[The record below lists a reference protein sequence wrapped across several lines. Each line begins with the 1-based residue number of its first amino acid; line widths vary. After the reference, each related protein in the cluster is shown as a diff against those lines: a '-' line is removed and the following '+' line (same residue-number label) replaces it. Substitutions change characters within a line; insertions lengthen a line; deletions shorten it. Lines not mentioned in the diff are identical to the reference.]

1 MRETG
6 TIVIIRWQRTA
17 ARRRAAMRPGSA
29 YLRVGASAIV
39 SLLTVVSIFATLPA
53 LASGAPSPAPVAQSS
68 AAGAMPS
75 AASARSAVTPAQ
87 PASSLVADATG
98 SASQTNAANG
108 AGAAK
113 SQTASPEVDRRS
125 IISYLGEVIGWY
137 RHREVEETLAREP
150 AETLF
155 LADDRQMAS
164 DILKLA
170 FESARAEAAL
180 LKVTANATQHA
191 LGAMA
196 GLAGTSQLAGG
207 DPLSGL
213 SDLLTRRGYAQ
224 AEVDRAQAEVKD
236 LETRLAGA
244 TKRTRDSI
252 RRQLVNARGGLD
264 LAQSRVDS
272 LAAIVEFE
280 TGSTASGKE
289 STGLE
294 AQIDELEH
302 SVPETAQQ
310 SKVQA
315 PAASM
320 AAAPSAAQSGI
331 LGQAGNLTALI
342 RKERMLGD
350 VTDATNALYGTAQ
363 RLRTPALEALRTIDQ
378 QGLKLAAQAGSND
391 ITAVKQ
397 NKAEF
402 QKLTEQHK
410 VISAVLLPLAKQMV
424 LLNLYAAN
432 LERWRGLVNQQ
443 FNIELR
449 NLILRL
455 SGLLILL
462 AVIFTGAVVWRKLT
476 FRYVQDVHRR
486 HQLLQLRRLV
496 VGVIAGLVLI
506 FDFAN
511 ELGTLGTVMGF
522 AAAGIALALQN
533 VILSLAGYFYV
544 SGRFGIRVGE
554 RVQISGINGDVL
566 EIGLFKMTL
575 MEYAGD
581 HASSQPTGRVVVFP
595 NSVVFQPNANFFKQA
610 PGSSFTWNELR
621 FTLAPECDY
630 RLAEKRLVEVVN
642 QVFARYR
649 DQVQREYH
657 NMERD
662 LNVRL
667 DMPRPQSR
675 LQLGDAGIELVIRYP
690 VQLYGAVQTADEVAR
705 RLVDAIKREPGLKL
719 AASGTPSIQP
729 DTAAEPVEPE
739 GRAAADGDET
749 AQAGNDS
756 RNETHDAAR
765 EPGPAAG
772 ESAPH
777 PPSPSTKS

>member
-1 MRETG
+1 MNFLFMCKMG
-6 TIVIIRWQRTA
+6 TVVIIRGQRTA
-17 ARRRAAMRPGSA
+17 VRRGTATRPSA
-29 YLRVGASAIV
+29 YLHVRASAFAL
-39 SLLTVVSIFATLPA
+39 LLTVVSIFATLPA
-53 LASGAPSPAPVAQSS
+53 IVSGAPSPAAQSS
-68 AAGAMPS
+68 AALPMPS
-75 AASARSAVTPAQ
+75 AASARSAATPAQ
-87 PASSLVADATG
+87 PASSPAARANG
-98 SASQTNAANG
+98 SPPQTNAANE

-113 SQTASPEVDRRS
+113 SQTASPEVDHRL

-180 LKVTANATQHA
+180 LKVTANATEPTRD
-191 LGAMA
+191 MA

-207 DPLSGL
+207 GPLSGL
-213 SDLLTRRGYAQ
+213 SDLLTRRGHSQ

-244 TKRTRDSI
+244 TKHNRESI
-252 RRQLVNARGGLD
+252 TRQLVNARGGLD

-272 LAAIVEFE
+272 LAAMIEFE

-289 STGLE
+289 SAGLE

-315 PAASM
+315 PAAST
-320 AAAPSAAQSGI
+320 AEAPSGASSGI
-331 LGQAGNLTALI
+331 LGQAGNLTTLI
-342 RKERMLGD
+342 RKGRTLAD
-350 VTDATNALYGTAQ
+350 LIDATKALYATAE
-363 RLRTPALEALRTIDQ
+363 RLRTPDLEALRTIDR

-391 ITAVKQ
+391 ITTVKQ

-410 VISAVLLPLAKQMV
+410 LISAALLPLAKQMV

-455 SGLLILL
+455 AGLLILL

-486 HQLLQLRRLV
+486 HQLLQLRRLT
-496 VGVIAGLVLI
+496 VGVIVALVLI

-533 VILSLAGYFYV
+533 VILSFAGYFYV

-554 RVQISGINGDVL
+554 RVQISGVNGDVL

-575 MEYAGD
+575 MEYAGEN
-581 HASSQPTGRVVVFP
+581 ASSQPTGRVVVFP

-610 PGSSFTWNELR
+610 PGSNFTWNELR

-630 RLAEKRLVEVVN
+630 RLAEKRLIEVVN

-667 DMPRPQSR
+667 DMPRPHSR

-690 VQLYGAVQTADEVAR
+690 VQLYGAAQTADEVAR

-729 DTAAEPVEPE
+729 DTAAQPAEPE
-739 GRAAADGDET
+739 GRAAADGT
-749 AQAGNDS
+749 AQAGNDV
-756 RNETHDAAR
+756 RNDTRDAAQK
-765 EPGPAAG
+765 PGPAAG
-772 ESAPH
+772 ESAPQ
-777 PPSPSTKS
+777 PSGPSTKS

>member
-1 MRETG
+1 MRERG
-6 TIVIIRWQRTA
+6 TVVTMRGQRTA
-17 ARRRAAMRPGSA
+17 ARHRATRPGST
-29 YLRVGASAIV
+29 YLHVRLSAFAL
-39 SLLTVVSIFATLPA
+39 LLTVVSIFATLPA
-53 LASGAPSPAPVAQSS
+53 IVRGAPSPAPAAQSS
-68 AAGAMPS
+68 AAAAIPS
-75 AASARSAVTPAQ
+75 AASARNAPTPAQ
-87 PASSLVADATG
+87 PASSPAADATG
-98 SASQTNAANG
+98 SASQANAANG

-180 LKVTANATQHA
+180 LKVTANETQPTRD
-191 LGAMA
+191 MA
-196 GLAGTSQLAGG
+196 GQAGTPQLAGG

-213 SDLLTRRGYAQ
+213 SDLLTRRSRAQ
-224 AEVDRAQAEVKD
+224 AEVDLSQAEVKD

-272 LAAIVEFE
+272 LAAIIEFE

-294 AQIDELEH
+294 AQIDELER

-320 AAAPSAAQSGI
+320 AAAPSAAPSGI

-342 RKERMLGD
+342 RKERTLGD
-350 VTDATNALYGTAQ
+350 VIDATNALDATAG
-363 RLRTPALEALRTIDQ
+363 RLRTPALEALRSIDQ
-378 QGLKLAAQAGSND
+378 QGLKLAAQAASND

-402 QKLTEQHK
+402 QKLSEQHK
-410 VISAVLLPLAKQMV
+410 LFSAVLLPLAKQMV

-455 SGLLILL
+455 SGLLVLL

-749 AQAGNDS
+749 AQAGNDT
-756 RNETHDAAR
+756 RNKTHDAAR

>member
-6 TIVIIRWQRTA
+6 TVVIMRGQGTA
-17 ARRRAAMRPGSA
+17 AHRRAAASPSSA
-29 YLRVGASAIV
+29 YRRAGASAIV
-39 SLLTVVSIFATLPA
+39 LGLAVLSIFATLPA
-53 LASGAPSPAPVAQSS
+53 LVSGAPSPAPAAQSS
-68 AAGAMPS
+68 AAAAMPS
-75 AASARSAVTPAQ
+75 AASERNAATPAQ
-87 PASSLVADATG
+87 PASSPAAGAAG
-98 SASQTNAANG
+98 SPLQTNAANG
-108 AGAAK
+108 VGAAK
-113 SQTASPEVDRRS
+113 TQTASPEVDRRL

-155 LADDRQMAS
+155 LADDRQMAG

-180 LKVTANATQHA
+180 LKVTENATQPERA
-191 LGAMA
+191 IASPA
-196 GLAGTSQLAGG
+196 VPSSLAGG
-207 DPLSGL
+207 GPLSGL
-213 SDLLTRRGYAQ
+213 SDLLTRRGHAQ

-244 TKRTRDSI
+244 TKRNRDSI
-252 RRQLVNARGGLD
+252 TRQLVNARGGLD

-272 LAAIVEFE
+272 LAAMIEFE

-294 AQIDELEH
+294 AQIDELER
-302 SVPETAQQ
+302 SGPETTQQ

-315 PAASM
+315 PATSM
-320 AAAPSAAQSGI
+320 AEAPASAALSGI
-331 LGQAGNLTALI
+331 LGQAENLIALI
-342 RKERMLGD
+342 RKERTLGG
-350 VTDATNALYGTAQ
+350 VIDATNALYATAE
-363 RLRTPALEALRTIDQ
+363 RLRTPALEALRAIDQ

-391 ITAVKQ
+391 ITTVKQ

-410 VISAVLLPLAKQMV
+410 LISAALLPLAKQMV

-432 LERWRGLVNQQ
+432 LERWHGLVNQQ
-443 FNIELR
+443 FNTELR

-455 SGLLILL
+455 AGLLILL
-462 AVIFTGAVVWRKLT
+462 AVIFTGAVVWRRLT

-496 VGVIAGLVLI
+496 VGVIVALVMI

-533 VILSLAGYFYV
+533 VILSFAGYFYV

-581 HASSQPTGRVVVFP
+581 NANSQPTGRVVVFP

-610 PGSSFTWNELR
+610 PGSNFTWNELR

-642 QVFARYR
+642 QVYARYR
-649 DQVQREYH
+649 DAVQREYH
-657 NMERD
+657 NMERE
-662 LNVRL
+662 LNAPRL

-690 VQLYGAVQTADEVAR
+690 VQLYSAVQTADEVAR
-705 RLVDAIKREPGLKL
+705 RLIDAIKREPGLKL
-719 AASGTPSIQP
+719 AASGTPSIQS
-729 DTAAEPVEPE
+729 DTAAEPAEPE
-739 GRAAADGDET
+739 GRAAPDGVAT
-749 AQAGNDS
+749 AQAGNDT
-756 RNETHDAAR
+756 RDAAGK
-765 EPGPAAG
+765 PGPAAG
-772 ESAPH
+772 ESAP
-777 PPSPSTKS
+777 PGPSTKS

>member
-1 MRETG
+1 MRERD
-6 TIVIIRWQRTA
+6 IAVIMRGRRVA
-17 ARRRAAMRPGSA
+17 VRRRAAARPSRA
-29 YLRVGASAIV
+29 SLHVRASATV
-39 SLLTVVSIFATLPA
+39 LVLAVVSIFAMLPA
-53 LASGAPSPAPVAQSS
+53 LVSGASPAPQSS
-68 AAGAMPS
+68 AAAAMPS
-75 AASARSAVTPAQ
+75 AAPSRNTVTPAQ
-87 PASSLVADATG
+87 SASSPAAGATG
-98 SASQTNAANG
+98 SRPQTNAANG
-108 AGAAK
+108 AGAGK

-180 LKVTANATQHA
+180 IKVTANATQPTRD
-191 LGAMA
+191 MA
-196 GLAGTSQLAGG
+196 GQAGTSQLADGG
-207 DPLSGL
+207 PLSGL
-213 SDLLTRRGYAQ
+213 SDLLTRRGRAQ

-236 LETRLAGA
+236 LGSRLAGA
-244 TKRTRDSI
+244 TKRNRDSI
-252 RRQLVNARGGLD
+252 TRQLVNARGGLD

-272 LAAIVEFE
+272 LAAMIEFE

-302 SVPETAQQ
+302 SVPETAQPA
-310 SKVQA
+310 KVQA
-315 PAASM
+315 PATTTAEASS
-320 AAAPSAAQSGI
+320 AAPSGI

-342 RKERMLGD
+342 RKERTLGD
-350 VTDATNALYGTAQ
+350 IIDATNTLYATAQ
-363 RLRTPALEALRTIDQ
+363 KLRTPALEALRNIDQ
-378 QGLKLAAQAGSND
+378 QGLKLVAQAGSND
-391 ITAVKQ
+391 ITTVKQ

-402 QKLTEQHK
+402 QRLTEQHK
-410 VISAVLLPLAKQMV
+410 LISAVMLPLAKQMV

-462 AVIFTGAVVWRKLT
+462 AAIFTGAVVWRKLT

-486 HQLLQLRRLV
+486 HQLLQLRRLT
-496 VGVIAGLVLI
+496 VGVIVALVLI

-581 HASSQPTGRVVVFP
+581 NASGQPTGRVVVFP

-610 PGSSFTWNELR
+610 PGSNFTWNELR
-621 FTLAPECDY
+621 FTLTPECDY

-649 DQVQREYH
+649 DAVQREYH

-662 LNVRL
+662 LNVPRL
-667 DMPRPQSR
+667 EMPRPQSR
-675 LQLGDAGIELVIRYP
+675 LRLSDAGIELVIRYP
-690 VQLYGAVQTADEVAR
+690 VQLYSAMQTADEVAR

-719 AASGTPSIQP
+719 VASGTPSIQP
-729 DTAAEPVEPE
+729 DSAAEPAEPD
-739 GRAAADGDET
+739 GRAVPDGVAT
-749 AQAGNDS
+749 AQEGNDDAGNDT
-756 RNETHDAAR
+756 RDAAR
-765 EPGPAAG
+765 KPGPAAG

-777 PPSPSTKS
+777 PQGPSIKS

>member
-1 MRETG
+1 MRERG
-6 TIVIIRWQRTA
+6 IAVIMRG
-17 ARRRAAMRPGSA
+17 RRAAVHRRAAARPSSA
-29 YLRVGASAIV
+29 SLHARASA
-39 SLLTVVSIFATLPA
+39 TVLVLAVASIFATLPA
-53 LASGAPSPAPVAQSS
+53 LVSGAPSSASQSS
-68 AAGAMPS
+68 VAAAMPS
-75 AASARSAVTPAQ
+75 ATSARNAAMPVQ
-87 PASSLVADATG
+87 PASSPASAAAG
-98 SASQTNAANG
+98 SPSQTNTANE
-108 AGAAK
+108 AGVGK
-113 SQTASPEVDRRS
+113 SQTASPEVDRRL

-170 FESARAEAAL
+170 FESARAESAL
-180 LKVTANATQHA
+180 LKVTANATQPA
-191 LGAMA
+191 LGAPA
-196 GLAGTSQLAGG
+196 GPAGTSPLGG
-207 DPLSGL
+207 GGPLSGL
-213 SDLLTRRGYAQ
+213 SDLLTRRGRAQ

-244 TKRTRDSI
+244 TQRNRQSI
-252 RRQLVNARGGLD
+252 TRQLVNARGGLD

-272 LAAIVEFE
+272 LAAMIEFE
-280 TGSTASGKE
+280 TGSTAPGKE

-302 SVPETAQQ
+302 SVPETTQQ

-315 PAASM
+315 PATSM
-320 AAAPSAAQSGI
+320 AEPSSAAPSGI

-342 RKERMLGD
+342 RKERTLGD
-350 VTDATNALYGTAQ
+350 VIDATNALYATAQ

-391 ITAVKQ
+391 ITTVKQ

-410 VISAVLLPLAKQMV
+410 LTSAVLLPLAKQMV

-443 FNIELR
+443 FNVELR

-455 SGLLILL
+455 AGLLILL
-462 AVIFTGAVVWRKLT
+462 AAIFTGAVVWRKLT

-496 VGVIAGLVLI
+496 VGVIAALVLI

-581 HASSQPTGRVVVFP
+581 NASSQATGRVVVFP
-595 NSVVFQPNANFFKQA
+595 NSVVFQPNGNFFKQA
-610 PGSSFTWNELR
+610 PGSNFTWNEVR
-621 FTLAPECDY
+621 FTLTPECDY
-630 RLAEKRLVEVVN
+630 RLAEKRLIEVVN

-649 DQVQREYH
+649 DAVQREYH

-662 LNVRL
+662 LNVPRL
-667 DMPRPQSR
+667 EMPRPQSR
-675 LQLGDAGIELVIRYP
+675 LRLGDAGIELVIRYP

-719 AASGTPSIQP
+719 AASGTPSIQT
-729 DTAAEPVEPE
+729 DTAAEPAEPE
-739 GRAAADGDET
+739 GRAATDGT
-749 AQAGNDS
+749 AQAGNDA
-756 RNETHDAAR
+756 RNDTRDAAR
-765 EPGPAAG
+765 KPGPAAG
-772 ESAPH
+772 ESAPQPTD
-777 PPSPSTKS
+777 PPTKS

>member
-1 MRETG
+1 MPSDASARNAATPGELASS
-6 TIVIIRWQRTA
+6 TA
-17 ARRRAAMRPGSA
+17 AR
-29 YLRVGASAIV
+29 
-39 SLLTVVSIFATLPA
+39 AT
-53 LASGAPSPAPVAQSS
+53 
-68 AAGAMPS
+68 
-75 AASARSAVTPAQ
+75 
-87 PASSLVADATG
+87 ASSP
-98 SASQTNAANG
+98 QTNAASG

-113 SQTASPEVDRRS
+113 SQTVSPEVDRRS

-170 FESARAEAAL
+170 FESAHAEAGL
-180 LKVTANATQHA
+180 IKVTANPTQPA
-191 LGAMA
+191 PGAMA
-196 GLAGTSQLAGG
+196 SPAATSPPAGG
-207 DPLSGL
+207 GPLSGL
-213 SDLLTRRGYAQ
+213 SDLLTRRGRAQ

-244 TKRTRDSI
+244 TRRNRDSI
-252 RRQLVNARGGLD
+252 TRQLVNARGGLD
-264 LAQSRVDS
+264 LAQTRVDS
-272 LAAIVEFE
+272 LAAMIEFE

-289 STGLE
+289 NTGLE
-294 AQIDELEH
+294 AQIDELER
-302 SVPETAQQ
+302 SVPETTQQ

-315 PAASM
+315 SATSM
-320 AAAPSAAQSGI
+320 AVAPNAAPSGI
-331 LGQAGNLTALI
+331 LSQAGNLTALI

-350 VTDATNALYGTAQ
+350 VIDATNALSATAQ
-363 RLRTPALEALRTIDQ
+363 RLRTPALEALRNIDQ
-378 QGLKLAAQAGSND
+378 QGSKLAAQAGASD
-391 ITAVKQ
+391 IATVKQ

-402 QKLTEQHK
+402 QRLTEQHK
-410 VISAVLLPLAKQMV
+410 AISGVLLPLAKQMV

-443 FNIELR
+443 FNTELR

-486 HQLLQLRRLV
+486 QQLLQLRRLA
-496 VGVIAGLVLI
+496 VGVVVALVLI

-533 VILSLAGYFYV
+533 VILSFAGYFYL

-581 HASSQPTGRVVVFP
+581 NASSQPTGRVVVFP

-649 DQVQREYH
+649 DAVQREYH

-662 LNVRL
+662 LNVPRL
-667 DMPRPQSR
+667 EMPRPQSR
-675 LQLGDAGIELVIRYP
+675 LRLGDAGIELVIRYP
-690 VQLYGAVQTADEVAR
+690 VQLYSAVQTADEVAR

-729 DTAAEPVEPE
+729 DTAAEPAAPE
-739 GRAAADGDET
+739 GRAAADGVAT
-749 AQAGNDS
+749 SRTGNDTQNDT
-756 RNETHDAAR
+756 RDVAR
-765 EPGPAAG
+765 KPGPAAG
-772 ESAPH
+772 ESAPR
-777 PPSPSTKS
+777 PPDPTTKS

>member
-17 ARRRAAMRPGSA
+17 ARPRAAMRPGSA

-53 LASGAPSPAPVAQSS
+53 IVRGAPSPAPAAQSS
-68 AAGAMPS
+68 AAAAIPS
-75 AASARSAVTPAQ
+75 AGSARNAPTPAQ
-87 PASSLVADATG
+87 PASSPAADATG

-150 AETLF
+150 GETLF
-155 LADDRQMAS
+155 LADDRQMAG
-164 DILKLA
+164 DIVKLA

-180 LKVTANATQHA
+180 LKVAANATQPA
-191 LGAMA
+191 PAAMA
-196 GLAGTSQLAGG
+196 GLAGTSSLAGG
-207 DPLSGL
+207 GPLPGL

-236 LETRLAGA
+236 VETRLAGA
-244 TKRTRDSI
+244 TKRNRDSI
-252 RRQLVNARGGLD
+252 TRQLVNARGGLD

-272 LAAIVEFE
+272 LAAIIEFE

-294 AQIDELEH
+294 AQIDELER

-342 RKERMLGD
+342 RKERTLGD
-350 VTDATNALYGTAQ
+350 VIDATNALYGTAQ
-363 RLRTPALEALRTIDQ
+363 RLRTPALEALRNIDQ

-410 VISAVLLPLAKQMV
+410 VIS
-424 LLNLYAAN
+424 
-432 LERWRGLVNQQ
+432 
-443 FNIELR
+443 
-449 NLILRL
+449 
-455 SGLLILL
+455 
-462 AVIFTGAVVWRKLT
+462 TGAVVWRKLT
-476 FRYVQDVHRR
+476 FRYAQDVHRR

>member
-1 MRETG
+1 MRERG
-6 TIVIIRWQRTA
+6 TVVTMRGERTA
-17 ARRRAAMRPGSA
+17 ARHRATRPGST
-29 YLRVGASAIV
+29 YLHVRLSAFAL
-39 SLLTVVSIFATLPA
+39 LLTVVSIFATLPA
-53 LASGAPSPAPVAQSS
+53 LASGAPSPAPVTQSS
-68 AAGAMPS
+68 AAGAIPS
-75 AASARSAVTPAQ
+75 AAPARNATTPAQ
-87 PASSLVADATG
+87 PASSPAAVAIG
-98 SASQTNAANG
+98 SPPQTNAANG
-108 AGAAK
+108 AGGAAK
-113 SQTASPEVDRRS
+113 LQSASPEVDRRS

-180 LKVTANATQHA
+180 LKVTANETQPTREI
-191 LGAMA
+191 A
-196 GLAGTSQLAGG
+196 GQAGTSQLAGG
-207 DPLSGL
+207 GPLPGL

-244 TKRTRDSI
+244 AKRNRDSI
-252 RRQLVNARGGLD
+252 TRQLVNARGGLD

-272 LAAIVEFE
+272 LAAIIEFE

-289 STGLE
+289 NTGLE
-294 AQIDELEH
+294 AQIDEHER

-320 AAAPSAAQSGI
+320 AAVPSAAPSGI
-331 LGQAGNLTALI
+331 IGQAGNLTALI

-350 VTDATNALYGTAQ
+350 VIDATNALYATAG
-363 RLRTPALEALRTIDQ
+363 RLRTPALEALRSIDH

-391 ITAVKQ
+391 ITTVKQ

-402 QKLTEQHK
+402 QKPTEQHK
-410 VISAVLLPLAKQMV
+410 LFSAVLLPLAKQMV

-432 LERWRGLVNQQ
+432 LERWRGLVNQR

-462 AVIFTGAVVWRKLT
+462 AAIFTGAVVWRKLT

-675 LQLGDAGIELVIRYP
+675 LQLDDAGIELVIRYP

-749 AQAGNDS
+749 AQAGNDT
-756 RNETHDAAR
+756 RNKTHDTAR

>member
-53 LASGAPSPAPVAQSS
+53 IVRGAPSPAPAAQSS
-68 AAGAMPS
+68 AAAAIPS
-75 AASARSAVTPAQ
+75 AASARNAPTPAQ
-87 PASSLVADATG
+87 PASSPAADATG

-113 SQTASPEVDRRS
+113 SQTASPEADRRS

-180 LKVTANATQHA
+180 LKITANETQPTRD
-191 LGAMA
+191 MA
-196 GLAGTSQLAGG
+196 GQAGTPQLAGG
-207 DPLSGL
+207 GPLSGL
-213 SDLLTRRGYAQ
+213 SDLLSRRSRAQ

-272 LAAIVEFE
+272 LAAMIEFE

-289 STGLE
+289 NTGLE
-294 AQIDELEH
+294 AQIDELER

-315 PAASM
+315 PATSM
-320 AAAPSAAQSGI
+320 AAVPSAAPSGI
-331 LGQAGNLTALI
+331 IGQAGNLTALI

-350 VTDATNALYGTAQ
+350 VIDATNALDATAG
-363 RLRTPALEALRTIDQ
+363 RLRTPALEALRSIDQ

-391 ITAVKQ
+391 ITTVKQ

-410 VISAVLLPLAKQMV
+410 LLSAVLLPLAKQMV

-455 SGLLILL
+455 AGLLILL

-496 VGVIAGLVLI
+496 VGVIAALVLI

-581 HASSQPTGRVVVFP
+581 NASSQPTGRVVVFP
-595 NSVVFQPNANFFKQA
+595 NSVVFQTNANFFKQA
-610 PGSSFTWNELR
+610 PGSNFTWNELR

-630 RLAEKRLVEVVN
+630 RLAEKRLIEVVN

-662 LNVRL
+662 LNVPRL
-667 DMPRPQSR
+667 EMPRPQSR
-675 LQLGDAGIELVIRYP
+675 LRLGDAGIELVIRYP

-729 DTAAEPVEPE
+729 DTAAEPAEPE
-739 GRAAADGDET
+739 GRAAADGT
-749 AQAGNDS
+749 AQAGDDARNDT
-756 RNETHDAAR
+756 RDAER
-765 EPGPAAG
+765 EAGPAAG

>member
-1 MRETG
+1 
-6 TIVIIRWQRTA
+6 
-17 ARRRAAMRPGSA
+17 
-29 YLRVGASAIV
+29 
-39 SLLTVVSIFATLPA
+39 
-53 LASGAPSPAPVAQSS
+53 
-68 AAGAMPS
+68 
-75 AASARSAVTPAQ
+75 
-87 PASSLVADATG
+87 
-98 SASQTNAANG
+98 
-108 AGAAK
+108 
-113 SQTASPEVDRRS
+113 
-125 IISYLGEVIGWY
+125 
-137 RHREVEETLAREP
+137 
-150 AETLF
+150 
-155 LADDRQMAS
+155 MAS
-164 DILKLA
+164 DTLKLA
-170 FESARAEAAL
+170 FESARAGAAL
-180 LKVTANATQHA
+180 LKVSPNATQPA
-191 LGAMA
+191 PGTMPSS
-196 GLAGTSQLAGG
+196 AGTSPLAGG
-207 DPLSGL
+207 GSLPGL

-224 AEVDRAQAEVKD
+224 AEVDRAQAKVKD

-244 TKRTRDSI
+244 TKHNRDSI
-252 RRQLVNARGGLD
+252 TRQLVNARGGLD
-264 LAQSRVDS
+264 LAQTRVDS
-272 LAAIVEFE
+272 LAAMIEFE

-294 AQIDELEH
+294 AQIDELER
-302 SVPETAQQ
+302 SVPETAQP

-320 AAAPSAAQSGI
+320 AAGPSAAPSGI

-342 RKERMLGD
+342 RKERTLGD
-350 VTDATNALYGTAQ
+350 LIDATNGLYATAQ

-378 QGLKLAAQAGSND
+378 QGLKLAAQAGSNN
-391 ITAVKQ
+391 ITTVKQ

-410 VISAVLLPLAKQMV
+410 LISAVMLPLAKQMV
-424 LLNLYAAN
+424 LLNLYSAN

-455 SGLLILL
+455 AGLLILL
-462 AVIFTGAVVWRKLT
+462 AVIFTGAVAWRKLT

-486 HQLLQLRRLV
+486 QQLLQLRRLV
-496 VGVIAGLVLI
+496 VGVIVALVLI

-533 VILSLAGYFYV
+533 VIMSLAGYFYV

-581 HASSQPTGRVVVFP
+581 NASSQPTGRVVVFP

-610 PGSSFTWNELR
+610 PGSNFTWNELR

-630 RLAEKRLVEVVN
+630 RLAEKRLIEVVN

-649 DQVQREYH
+649 DAVQREYH
-657 NMERD
+657 NMELD
-662 LNVRL
+662 LNVPRL

-675 LQLGDAGIELVIRYP
+675 LRLGEAGIELVIRYP

-719 AASGTPSIQP
+719 AALGTPSIQP
-729 DTAAEPVEPE
+729 DTAAQPAEPE
-739 GRAAADGDET
+739 GRAAADGT
-749 AQAGNDS
+749 ALAENDT
-756 RNETHDAAR
+756 RNDTQDTAR
-765 EPGPAAG
+765 KPGPTAG
-772 ESAPH
+772 ESTMPAH
-777 PPSPSTKS
+777 PPRPSTKF

>member
-1 MRETG
+1 MRG
-6 TIVIIRWQRTA
+6 QRTA
-17 ARRRAAMRPGSA
+17 ARHRATRPGST
-29 YLRVGASAIV
+29 YLHVRLSAFAL
-39 SLLTVVSIFATLPA
+39 LLTVVSIFATLPA
-53 LASGAPSPAPVAQSS
+53 LASGAPSPAPVTQSS
-68 AAGAMPS
+68 AAGAIPS
-75 AASARSAVTPAQ
+75 AASARNPATPTQ
-87 PASSLVADATG
+87 PSGAIG
-98 SASQTNAANG
+98 SAPQMNAADL

-180 LKVTANATQHA
+180 LKVTTNETQPTREI
-191 LGAMA
+191 A
-196 GLAGTSQLAGG
+196 GQAGTSQLAGG
-207 DPLSGL
+207 GPLPGL

-244 TKRTRDSI
+244 AKRNRDSI
-252 RRQLVNARGGLD
+252 TRQLVNARGGLD

-272 LAAIVEFE
+272 LAAIIEFE

-294 AQIDELEH
+294 AQIDELER

-342 RKERMLGD
+342 RKERTLGD
-350 VTDATNALYGTAQ
+350 VIDATNALYGTAQ
-363 RLRTPALEALRTIDQ
+363 RLRTPALEALRNIDQ

-719 AASGTPSIQP
+719 AASGTPSIQS
-729 DTAAEPVEPE
+729 DTSAEPVEPE

>member
-75 AASARSAVTPAQ
+75 AASSAVTPAQ

-180 LKVTANATQHA
+180 LKVTTNETQPTREI
-191 LGAMA
+191 A
-196 GLAGTSQLAGG
+196 GQAGTSQLAGG
-207 DPLSGL
+207 GPLPGL

-244 TKRTRDSI
+244 AKRNRDSI
-252 RRQLVNARGGLD
+252 TRQLVNARGGLD

-272 LAAIVEFE
+272 LAAIIEFE

-342 RKERMLGD
+342 RKERTLGD
-350 VTDATNALYGTAQ
+350 VIDATNALYGTAQ

-397 NKAEF
+397 NQAEF

-432 LERWRGLVNQQ
+432 LERWRGLVNQHS
-443 FNIELR
+443 NIELR

-595 NSVVFQPNANFFKQA
+595 NSVGFQPNANFFKQA
-610 PGSSFTWNELR
+610 PGSNFTWNELR

-630 RLAEKRLVEVVN
+630 RLAEKRLIEVVN

-667 DMPRPQSR
+667 DMLRPQSR
-675 LQLGDAGIELVIRYP
+675 LQLDDAGIELVIRYP

>member
-1 MRETG
+1 MRERG
-6 TIVIIRWQRTA
+6 TVVTMRGQRTA
-17 ARRRAAMRPGSA
+17 ARHRATRPGST
-29 YLRVGASAIV
+29 YLHVRLSAFA
-39 SLLTVVSIFATLPA
+39 LLLAVVSIFATLPA
-53 LASGAPSPAPVAQSS
+53 LASGAPSPAPVTQSS
-68 AAGAMPS
+68 AAGAIPS
-75 AASARSAVTPAQ
+75 AASARNAPTPAQ
-87 PASSLVADATG
+87 PSGAIG
-98 SASQTNAANG
+98 SAPQMNAANLE
-108 AGAAK
+108 GAAK

-207 DPLSGL
+207 DPLPGL

-244 TKRTRDSI
+244 AKRNRDSI
-252 RRQLVNARGGLD
+252 TRQLVNARGGLD

-272 LAAIVEFE
+272 LAAMIEFE

-289 STGLE
+289 NTGLE
-294 AQIDELEH
+294 AQIDELER
-302 SVPETAQQ
+302 SVPETGQQ

-320 AAAPSAAQSGI
+320 AAAPSAAPSGI
-331 LGQAGNLTALI
+331 LGQAGNLAALI
-342 RKERMLGD
+342 RKQRTLGD
-350 VTDATNALYGTAQ
+350 VIDATNALYATAG
-363 RLRTPALEALRTIDQ
+363 RLRTPALEALRSIDQ

-391 ITAVKQ
+391 ITTVKQ

-410 VISAVLLPLAKQMV
+410 LFSAVLLPLAKQMV

-455 SGLLILL
+455 AGLLILL

-496 VGVIAGLVLI
+496 VGVIAALVLI

-575 MEYAGD
+575 ME
-581 HASSQPTGRVVVFP
+581 
-595 NSVVFQPNANFFKQA
+595 
-610 PGSSFTWNELR
+610 
-621 FTLAPECDY
+621 
-630 RLAEKRLVEVVN
+630 
-642 QVFARYR
+642 
-649 DQVQREYH
+649 
-657 NMERD
+657 
-662 LNVRL
+662 
-667 DMPRPQSR
+667 
-675 LQLGDAGIELVIRYP
+675 
-690 VQLYGAVQTADEVAR
+690 
-705 RLVDAIKREPGLKL
+705 
-719 AASGTPSIQP
+719 
-729 DTAAEPVEPE
+729 
-739 GRAAADGDET
+739 
-749 AQAGNDS
+749 
-756 RNETHDAAR
+756 
-765 EPGPAAG
+765 
-772 ESAPH
+772 
-777 PPSPSTKS
+777 